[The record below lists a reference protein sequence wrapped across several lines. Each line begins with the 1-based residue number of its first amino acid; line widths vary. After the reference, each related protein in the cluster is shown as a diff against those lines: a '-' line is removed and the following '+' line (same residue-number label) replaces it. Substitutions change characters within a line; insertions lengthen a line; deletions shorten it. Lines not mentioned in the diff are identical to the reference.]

1 MNIET
6 IERAQARLA
15 AAGYDPG
22 SVDGILG
29 PRTYAALFSYAAGR
43 PLEEVGA
50 ALGRAAA
57 RHFPTFGITT
67 PPRLAHFIA
76 QAAHETMAFRFF
88 TEIGGPTYCAR
99 YEGRA
104 DLGNTQPGD
113 GYRFKGR
120 GIFQL
125 TGRANY
131 ARFGARLGLDLV
143 AQPDKA
149 ADPEV
154 SLHIAC
160 LYWQDRRIN
169 PLADADDVAAVTRKI
184 NGGRNGLAERAAYTQ
199 RLKAMFD
206 ARGMELAA

>member
-1 MNIET
+1 MTDAT
-6 IERAQARLA
+6 IERAQAGLA
-15 AAGYDPG
+15 AAGYSPG
-22 SVDGILG
+22 PIDGILG
-29 PRTYAALFSYAAGR
+29 PRTYAAVFSYAAGR
-43 PLEEVGA
+43 PLGGLGA
-50 ALGRAAA
+50 ALGRAANW
-57 RHFPTFGITT
+57 HFPAYGITT
-67 PPRLAHFIA
+67 PLRLAHFIA

-88 TEIGGPTYCAR
+88 TEIGGPAYCAR
-99 YEGRA
+99 YEGRE

-131 ARFGARLGLDLV
+131 QTFGDRLGLDLV

-169 PLADADDVAAVTRKI
+169 PLADVDDVAAVTRKI
-184 NGGRNGLAERAAYTQ
+184 NGGRNGLGERAAYTQ
-199 RLKAMFD
+199 RLKALFGIGR
-206 ARGMELAA
+206 AELVA